1 MPHHSTRRKNKKRV
15 PEVSDPLTPIIFDI
29 PELPISV
36 NDLFKPWRGKI
47 VKNPDWEFFAYAI
60 KEHKPKTFRKTLSGP
75 LRIDFVFVFGK
86 ATSFSRSDADNRIK
100 HAQDCLQ
107 ICEIIKNDSHVHE
120 VRAVKIKGPA
130 DRTIIKISRYKP
142 EDSIIHDLQA

>member
-1 MPHHSTRRKNKKRV
+1 MPHHSTPGKNKKRV
-15 PEVSDPLTPIIFDI
+15 PEVSDPQHPIIFDI

-47 VKNPDWEFFAYAI
+47 VKNPDWEFFAYAV
-60 KEHKPKTFRKTLSGP
+60 KEHKPKTLRQALTGP
-75 LRIDFVFVFGK
+75 LRIDFIFVFGK

-107 ICEIIKNDSHVHE
+107 ICEIIKNDSQVHE
-120 VRAVKIKGPA
+120 VRAVKIKGPK
-130 DRTIIKISRYKP
+130 DRTVIKIMRFID
-142 EDSIIHDLQA
+142 EAMDE